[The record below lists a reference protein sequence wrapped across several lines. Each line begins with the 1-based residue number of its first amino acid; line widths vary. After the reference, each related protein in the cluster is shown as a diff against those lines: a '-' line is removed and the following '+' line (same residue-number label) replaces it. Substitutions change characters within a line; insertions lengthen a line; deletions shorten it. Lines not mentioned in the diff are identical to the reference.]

1 MQVLIGTTNP
11 AKRKLFEQVL
21 SGYPISFVTLDDLNI
36 HAEPEE
42 MGRNPAENAAVKA
55 AFYGQYADYVIC
67 NDSGLY
73 FDTLPLEDP
82 RQPGLHIRTPQGVRL
97 DDEEM
102 IAYYSGLV
110 HELGGK
116 VMAYYLDGFAVKTPQ
131 GVKSFM
137 KSREEAIEG
146 AFWMVDTPV
155 EERRP
160 GWPLDSL
167 SLLLNGTPY
176 LQRNVLLKPSTSGET
191 KKAWVRFLVKALG
204 LEPQEE
210 A

>member
-11 AKRKLFEQVL
+11 AKLKLFQDVL
-21 SGYPISFVTLDDLNI
+21 AGYSIEFVTLNDLHI
-36 HAEPEE
+36 TDEPTET
-42 MGRNPAENAAVKA
+42 GANPCENAAIKA
-55 AFYGQYADYVIC
+55 AFYGRYADFVIC

-73 FDTLPLEDP
+73 FDELELEDP
-82 RQPGLHIRTPQGVRL
+82 RQPGLHIRTPQGKRL

-102 IAYYSGLV
+102 IAYYSSLV
-110 HELGGK
+110 HELGGRT
-116 VMAYYLDGFAVKTPQ
+116 MAYYLDAFAVKTPA
-131 GVKSFM
+131 GLHTFM
-137 KSREEAIEG
+137 KSKEEAREG
-146 AFWMVDTPV
+146 AFWMTDTPV
-155 EERRP
+155 EQRRP

-167 SLLLNGTPY
+167 SLLLDGTPY

-204 LEPQEE
+204 LDPREE